1 MSSVR
6 LPPDDDRQA
15 NIAAAPS
22 RAKSGNRPG
31 FVSSFGF
38 SLAAIHAQAGASSRK
53 AGSAHSD
60 DMSRSR

>member
-1 MSSVR
+1 MTTAKPASQQPRVV
-6 LPPDDDRQA
+6 PKAAIDPDSFRH
-15 NIAAAPS
+15 
-22 RAKSGNRPG
+22 
-31 FVSSFGF
+31 FGF